1 VDPVNVNAGQPGYT
15 VNDWDFSYAAVNL
28 NLVYRWEY
36 RPGSTFYLVW
46 TQSRNTY
53 EDRYNMGNAHFSPD
67 IGGGQAFHNE
77 PENRVL
83 AKVTY
88 WIAI

>member
-1 VDPVNVNAGQPGYT
+1 VGPPSAR
-15 VNDWDFSYAAVNL
+15 
-28 NLVYRWEY
+28 LVSER
-36 RPGSTFYLVW
+36 F
-46 TQSRNTY
+46 
-53 EDRYNMGNAHFSPD
+53 
-67 IGGGQAFHNE
+67 GGGQAFHNE

>member
-1 VDPVNVNAGQPGYT
+1 
-15 VNDWDFSYAAVNL
+15 VNDWDFSYAALNL
-28 NLVYRWEY
+28 NVVYRWEY

-46 TQSRNTY
+46 TQSRAHS
-53 EDRYNMGNAHFSPD
+53 EDRYTMGDSNFSPD
-67 IGGGQAFHNE
+67 IGGGQVFRNE